1 MTVLLTLLSINV
13 GVQAFVS
20 SSSFTSSCSTS
31 TSTELFADKNNNNRR
46 AFLRNVAGVA
56 FGSALIASNG
66 EEASASYS
74 AYANRERDWEDRKK
88 TGDVAFS
95 DSKDLK
101 RQLREVAPM
110 NSSKSLMFCPNG
122 PSSNVSP
129 LMENKCDDDRMATA
143 SVFGRTEDIVGNSIP
158 GFNGKKYGGAA
169 GGASTSLANEVG
181 FPKYK

>member
-1 MTVLLTLLSINV
+1 ML
-13 GVQAFVS
+13 
-20 SSSFTSSCSTS
+20 FT
-31 TSTELFADKNNNNRR
+31 
-46 AFLRNVAGVA
+46 
-56 FGSALIASNG
+56 
-66 EEASASYS
+66 
-74 AYANRERDWEDRKK
+74 
-88 TGDVAFS
+88 DVAFS

-158 GFNGKKYGGAA
+158 GFNGKKYGGAGGA